1 MNLKPIISKL
11 SVLVITI
18 TFPYQI
24 FAYVGPGAGITF
36 LGALWAVITAILL
49 AVGGFL
55 FWPIRALLRRRK
67 LGKQKNDSGN
77 NTSPDDNKDLND

>member
-11 SVLVITI
+11 AILVLTI
-18 TFPYQI
+18 TFPSQI

-49 AVGGFL
+49 AIGGFL
-55 FWPIRALLRRRK
+55 IWPIRALIKRRK
-67 LGKQKNDSGN
+67 MGKHKKSSNN
-77 NTSPDDNKDLND
+77 NTSNADKKEIND